1 MKKLFFSLIVAAVCL
16 IPSAEAAMS
25 VSISGAGPF
34 AFGTTPTVADGWSTG
49 VIGVNNA
56 TYGTVAGLDAQ
67 AQVIDPTTAGA
78 LGANGN
84 VPPAVLAGFQQNTAG
99 LYLQSRS
106 TGGGA
111 NVLVLTLTNITGSV
125 ITSMTI
131 NYTFNELVG
140 TLGEELPGWHAY
152 YSLSGAANS
161 WTKIP
166 AFSTATPGAL
176 SATFTLGSW
185 PANTRMFIMWLDDNA
200 ANGAG
205 FNEGGY
211 TMDNFVITNVGAT
224 IFPVA
229 IINGPAPTNLT
240 VTASESATFTVGVSG
255 TAPHFR
261 WYRGTTPV
269 GVDSPT
275 LTIPSTVPGD
285 AGAYTVVVSNSLNSV
300 TSTVASLSVV
310 VDTFP
315 PTLVSAVGRPSR
327 THVLVTFSEPVTIG
341 SAEEIN
347 YYSIT
352 NLAGDELTINSAVL
366 VNPTTVDLTTSLQAP
381 ETAYVVVVSFV
392 EDVSPQHNVILP
404 GSTIGFTSS
413 APGGEIGG
421 VLLREFYEGL
431 GGNTIG
437 DLINSTAFLGGNPT
451 TTDFVTTFI
460 SPTHGDN
467 YGARVS
473 GYLLPTETS
482 TYTFQMNRDDAG
494 RIYLSTNSTQVGK
507 VQILDGPCCG
517 TLDSAPV
524 VLLAGQSYYIEGLVK
539 EGGGGDYLELRWKNT
554 GSLPVFTNILATNLA
569 YLYSLSITQ
578 QPADQIYSVNP
589 GTTLLAQDFNSG
601 DGGFTVTTPLA
612 YDGPWVYNAGTGS
625 WRENGQVPE
634 NNHANTSLLTSP
646 PMVLT
651 TAGGVTLSFDHR
663 YSFEHDGTA
672 WDGGQVLI
680 SVNGGAFTP
689 VAAGSFTQNGYNGN
703 AVSIG
708 APSFVNTSPGFA
720 GGFITSQ
727 AYLGSFNNGD
737 SIRVQFNAA
746 NDSNTGGSSAP
757 PSWEIDALTVK
768 QGVSGPVTFTVGSK
782 AGYAAHLRHQWHRS
796 DDGGATYSPLAGAVT
811 ADYLLFP
818 VPADI
823 GARFRCEVSL
833 VGNFMTN
840 LSASATLISGLPLHI
855 SAVSY
860 DANNEQLTLKW
871 DSAFGALYT
880 VEGSQDLI
888 GWDNVTTG
896 IPSGGVTTTFV
907 VDGPQP
913 GTYYRIR
920 KQ

>member
-1 MKKLFFSLIVAAVCL
+1 MKRLILTLMVAAACHTF
-16 IPSAEAAMS
+16 SAEAAMS

-49 VIGVNNA
+49 VIGANNT
-56 TYGTVAGLDAQ
+56 TYGTVASIDAQ
-67 AQVIDPTTAGA
+67 AQVIDPTSGGA
-78 LGANGN
+78 LGVNGT
-84 VPPAVLAGFQQNTAG
+84 VPPAVLAGFQHNSTG

-111 NVLVLTLTNITGSV
+111 NVLVLTLTNTTGSTV
-125 ITSMTI
+125 TNMTVSY
-131 NYTFNELVG
+131 NFNELVG
-140 TLGEELPGWHAY
+140 TLGEEVPGWHAY
-152 YSLSGAANS
+152 YSLTGAANS

-166 AFSTATPGAL
+166 AFSTATPGTLTAAL
-176 SATFTLGSW
+176 ALGNWQAS
-185 PANTRMFIMWLDDNA
+185 TRMFIMWLDDNA

-211 TMDNFVITNVGAT
+211 TMDNFVITNVAAT

-229 IINGPAPTNLT
+229 ITNGPAPTNLT
-240 VTASESATFTVGVSG
+240 VTASEPATFTVGVSG
-255 TAPHFR
+255 TAPHYR
-261 WYRGTTPV
+261 WYRGATPV

-275 LTIPSTVPGD
+275 LTIPSAGLGD
-285 AGAYTVVVSNSLNSV
+285 AGSYTVVVSNSLNSV

-315 PTLVSAVGRPSR
+315 PTLVSAEGRPSR

-437 DLINSTAFLGGNPT
+437 DLINSAAFLGGNPT

-460 SPTHGDN
+460 SPTHADN
-467 YGARVS
+467 YGARLS
-473 GYLLPTETS
+473 GYLIPTETS

-494 RIYLSTNSTQVGK
+494 RIYLSTNSTQAGK

-524 VLLAGQSYYIEGLVK
+524 VLQAGQAYYIEGLLK
-539 EGGGGDYLELRWKNT
+539 AGGGGDFLELRWKNT

-578 QPADQIYSVNP
+578 QPTDQIYGANQ
-589 GTTLLAQDFNSG
+589 GTTLMTQDFNGG
-601 DGGFTVTTPLA
+601 DGGFTITTPLA
-612 YDGPWVYNAGTGS
+612 YAGPWVYNAGTGS
-625 WRENGQVPE
+625 WRENGQIIE
-634 NNHANTSLLTSP
+634 NGLTNVSLLSSP
-646 PMVLT
+646 PIVLT

-663 YSFEHDGTA
+663 YSFEDGN

-680 SVNGGAFTP
+680 SVNGGAFTL
-689 VAAGSFTQNGYNGN
+689 VSGANFIQNGYNGL
-703 AVSIG
+703 AYAHGG
-708 APSFVNTSPGFA
+708 APAFVTDSPGFA

-727 AYLGSFNNGD
+727 AYLGAFNNGD

-746 NDSNTGGSSAP
+746 NDANTTGNLAP
-757 PSWEIDALTVK
+757 PSWEIDALTIK
-768 QGVSGPVTFTVGSK
+768 QGVSGPVAFTVGSK
-782 AGYAAHLRHQWHRS
+782 AGFAAHLRHQWHRS
-796 DDGGATYSPLAGAVT
+796 DDGGATYAPVGGAVSPS
-811 ADYLLFP
+811 YLLFP

-823 GARFRCEVSL
+823 GAMFRCEVSL
-833 VGNFMTN
+833 VGNLMTN
-840 LSASATLISGLPLHI
+840 LSASATLITGLPLRI

-880 VEGSQDLI
+880 VEGSQDFI

-896 IPSGGVTTTFV
+896 ILSGGVTTTNV
-907 VDGPQP
+907 VDAPQP

>member
-84 VPPAVLAGFQQNTAG
+84 LPPAVLAGFQENTAG

-255 TAPHFR
+255 TEPHFR

-300 TSTVASLSVV
+300 TSTLANLTVV

-315 PTLVSAVGRPSR
+315 PTLVSAEARPSR
-327 THVLVTFSEPVTIG
+327 THVLVKFSEPVTIG
-341 SAEEIN
+341 TAEEIN
-347 YYSIT
+347 NYAIT
-352 NLAGDELTINSAVL
+352 NLAGVELSISTAVL
-366 VNPTTVDLTTSLQAP
+366 VNPTTVDLTTAVQTP

-524 VLLAGQSYYIEGLVK
+524 LLQAGQSYYIEGLVK

-554 GSLPVFTNILATNLA
+554 GSLPVFTNILAPNLA

-578 QPADQIYSVNP
+578 QPTDQIYGANQ
-589 GTTLLAQDFNSG
+589 GTTLMTQDFNGG

-612 YDGPWVYNAGTGS
+612 YAGPWVYNAGTGS
-625 WRENGQVPE
+625 WRENGQIVE
-634 NNHANTSLLTSP
+634 NGLTNVSLLSSP
-646 PMVLT
+646 PIVLT

-663 YSFEHDGTA
+663 YSFESGN

-680 SVNGGAFTP
+680 SVNGGAFTLVP
-689 VAAGSFTQNGYNGN
+689 GAAFTQNGYNGS
-703 AVSIG
+703 AFAHG
-708 APSFVNTSPGFA
+708 GGPAFVTDSPGFA
-720 GGFITSQ
+720 GGYITSQ
-727 AYLGSFNNGD
+727 AYLGAFNNGD

-746 NDSNTGGSSAP
+746 NDANTTGNFAP
-757 PSWEIDALTVK
+757 PSWEIDSLLVK
-768 QGVSGPVTFTVGSK
+768 QGVTGPVAFTVGAK
-782 AGYAAHLRHQWHRS
+782 AGFAAHLRHQWHRS
-796 DDGGATYSPLAGAVT
+796 DDGGANYAPVGGAVSPS
-811 ADYLLFP
+811 YLLFP

-823 GARFRCEVSL
+823 GAMFRCEVSL
-833 VGNFMTN
+833 VGNLMTN
-840 LSASATLISGLPLHI
+840 LSASATLITGLPLRI
-855 SAVSY
+855 TTVSY
-860 DANNEQLTLKW
+860 DANNDRLTLKW
-871 DSAFGALYT
+871 DSSFGETYT
-880 VEGSQDLI
+880 VENSQDLVD
-888 GWDNVTTG
+888 WDNLTTG
-896 IPSGGVTTTFV
+896 IPSGGTTTTFEI
-907 VDGPQP
+907 DAPQT

-920 KQ
+920 KP

>member
-1 MKKLFFSLIVAAVCL
+1 MKKLSFSLIVAAVCL

-67 AQVIDPTTAGA
+67 AQVIDPTTAAA

-224 IFPVA
+224 IFPVE

-327 THVLVTFSEPVTIG
+327 THVLVKFSEPVTIG
-341 SAEEIN
+341 TAEEIN
-347 YYSIT
+347 NYAIT
-352 NLAGDELTINSAVL
+352 NLAGVELSISTAVL
-366 VNPTTVDLTTSLQAP
+366 VNPITVDLTTSLQAP

-494 RIYLSTNSTQVGK
+494 RIYLSTNSTQAGK

-578 QPADQIYSVNP
+578 QPTDQTYGANQ
-589 GTTLLAQDFNSG
+589 GTTLMMQDFNGG

-612 YDGPWVYNAGTGS
+612 YAGPWVYNAGTGS
-625 WRENGQVPE
+625 WRENGQIVE
-634 NNHANTSLLTSP
+634 NGWTNVSFLSSP
-646 PMVLT
+646 PIVLT

-663 YSFEHDGTA
+663 YSFESGN

-680 SVNGGAFTP
+680 SVNGGAFTLVP
-689 VAAGSFTQNGYNGN
+689 GAAFTQNGYNGS
-703 AVSIG
+703 AFAHG
-708 APSFVNTSPGFA
+708 GGPAFVTDSPGFA
-720 GGFITSQ
+720 GGYITSQ
-727 AYLGSFNNGD
+727 AYLGAFNNGD

-746 NDSNTGGSSAP
+746 NDANTTGNLAP
-757 PSWEIDALTVK
+757 PSWEIDSLLVK
-768 QGVSGPVTFTVGSK
+768 QGVTGPVAFTVGAK
-782 AGYAAHLRHQWHRS
+782 AGFAAHLRHQWHRS
-796 DDGGATYSPLAGAVT
+796 DDGGATYAPVGGAVSPS
-811 ADYLLFP
+811 YLLFP

-823 GARFRCEVSL
+823 GAMFRCEVSL
-833 VGNFMTN
+833 VGNLMTN
-840 LSASATLISGLPLHI
+840 LSASATLITGLPLRI
-855 SAVSY
+855 TTVSY
-860 DANNEQLTLKW
+860 DANNDRLTLKW
-871 DSAFGALYT
+871 DSSFGETYT
-880 VEGSQDLI
+880 VENSQDLVD
-888 GWDNVTTG
+888 WDNLTTG
-896 IPSGGVTTTFV
+896 IPSGGITTTV
-907 VDGPQP
+907 QIDAPSA
-913 GTYYRIR
+913 GTFFRIR

>member
-1 MKKLFFSLIVAAVCL
+1 MKRLILTLTAAAACFTF
-16 IPSAEAAMS
+16 SAEAAMS
-25 VSISGAGPF
+25 VSISGVGPF

-49 VIGVNNA
+49 VIGVNNT
-56 TYGTVAGLDAQ
+56 TYGTVASIDAQ
-67 AQVIDPTTAGA
+67 AQVLDPTTGGA
-78 LGANGN
+78 LGVNGT
-84 VPPAVLAGFQQNTAG
+84 VPPAVAAGFQHNSTG

-111 NVLVLTLTNITGSV
+111 NVLLLTLTNTSGSV
-125 ITSMTI
+125 ITSMTVY
-131 NYTFNELVG
+131 YTFNELVG

-166 AFSTATPGAL
+166 AFSTATPGTN
-176 SATFTLGSW
+176 SATLALGSW
-185 PANTRMFIMWLDDNA
+185 TANTRMYLMWLDDNA
-200 ANGAG
+200 NNQGGTLEGA
-205 FNEGGY
+205 Y
-211 TMDNFVITNVGAT
+211 TMDNFVITNVSAILT
-224 IFPVA
+224 LVA
-229 IINGPAPTNLT
+229 ITNGPAPTNLT

-255 TAPHFR
+255 TAPHYR
-261 WYRGTTPV
+261 WYRGATPV

-285 AGAYTVVVSNSLNSV
+285 AGVYTVVVSNSLNTV
-300 TSTVASLSVV
+300 TSTVANLTVV

-315 PTLVSAVGRPSR
+315 PTLVSAVGRPSG
-327 THVLVTFSEPVTIG
+327 THMLVTFSEPVTTG
-341 SAEEIN
+341 SAQELI

-366 VNPTTVDLTTSLQAP
+366 VNPTTVDLTTSLQVP

-392 EDVSPQHNVILP
+392 EDVSPLHNVILP

-431 GGNTIG
+431 SGNTIG
-437 DLINSTAFLGGNPT
+437 DLINSTTFLGGNPT

-460 SPTHGDN
+460 SPTHADN

-473 GYLLPTETS
+473 GYLIPTETS

-494 RIYLSTNSTQVGK
+494 RIYLSTNSTQAGK

-569 YLYSLSITQ
+569 YLYNLSITQ
-578 QPADQIYSVNP
+578 QPTDQIYGANQ
-589 GTTLLAQDFNSG
+589 GTTLMTQDFNGG

-612 YDGPWVYNAGTGS
+612 YAGPWVYNAGTGS
-625 WRENGQVPE
+625 WRENGQIIE
-634 NNHANTSLLTSP
+634 NGLANISLLSSP
-646 PMVLT
+646 LIVLT

-663 YSFEHDGTA
+663 YSFEDGN

-680 SVNGGAFTP
+680 SVNGGAFTL
-689 VAAGSFTQNGYNGN
+689 VSGANFIQNGYNGL
-703 AVSIG
+703 AFAHGG
-708 APSFVNTSPGFA
+708 APAFVGNSPGFA

-727 AYLGSFNNGD
+727 AYLGAFNNGD
-737 SIRVQFNAA
+737 TIRVQFSAA
-746 NDSNTGGSSAP
+746 NDANTTGLLAP
-757 PSWEIDALTVK
+757 PSWEIDSLLIK
-768 QGVSGPVTFTVGSK
+768 QGVSGPVTFTVGAK

-796 DDGGATYSPLAGAVT
+796 DDGGATFSPVAVANT
-811 ADYLLFP
+811 GSYVLFP
-818 VPADI
+818 VLTDI

-833 VGNFMTN
+833 VGNLMTN
-840 LSASATLISGLPLHI
+840 LSASATLITGLSLRI
-855 SAVSY
+855 TTVSY
-860 DANNEQLTLKW
+860 DANNDRLTLKW
-871 DSAFGALYT
+871 DSSFGETYT
-880 VEGSQDLI
+880 VENSQDLV
-888 GWDNVTTG
+888 GWDNLTTG
-896 IPSGGVTTTFV
+896 IPSGGIMTTVQIDAPPAGTFF
-907 VDGPQP
+907 
-913 GTYYRIR
+913 RIR